1 MLLDFDPEVVGYS
14 SQPFW
19 LRWHDGRR
27 RRHAPDFFVRLIDGT
42 GVVVDVPA
50 DDRIEVRDAEA
61 FAATERAC
69 TQVGWRFRRVGVLDP
84 VFAANVRWLAGY
96 RHPRCYRQAVEAVA
110 VVGMAILHAGRGV
123 TRTEH
128 SRIVRLSGRCQ
139 RGGNCCIPGGQQHRC
154 AGRETVAVFRD
165 RLRLVERL
173 TGAAPLPHTVDQ
185 LGGQVLQ
192 LFTEPIGRPEP
203 ERVLHDD
210 LAGETADEVI
220 STFSPVSIQEPRSP
234 VVGRRHRARAKTS
247 HDRRRGHAIHQP
259 AST

>member
-42 GVVVDVPA
+42 GVVVDVRA

-96 RHPRCYRQAVEAVA
+96 RHP
-110 VVGMAILHAGRGV
+110 
-123 TRTEH
+123 
-128 SRIVRLSGRCQ
+128 
-139 RGGNCCIPGGQQHRC
+139 
-154 AGRETVAVFRD
+154 
-165 RLRLVERL
+165 
-173 TGAAPLPHTVDQ
+173 GAT
-185 LGGQVLQ
+185 
-192 LFTEPIGRPEP
+192 GRPSKRLPLLAWRYCTPAAVSPGPNIP
-203 ERVLHDD
+203 E
-210 LAGETADEVI
+210 
-220 STFSPVSIQEPRSP
+220 
-234 VVGRRHRARAKTS
+234 
-247 HDRRRGHAIHQP
+247 
-259 AST
+259 